1 MYTKRVQI
9 PQPGK
14 RESLPSVEGEAID
27 VLRLDWLGAEDPLGN
42 PRVRA
47 DAGRID
53 QPLSERHPIRQDF
66 RGLEI
71 VNEDNQKAAGT
82 VALLRIYEDARNVLQ
97 TQPRRQPTIQGA
109 QQIERKQL
117 IEGLTSTVQGG
128 ADDPSRTVSADLLGN
143 DRDVAYRVWVSMYIK
158 DRPLYPDNDLE
169 SGFRNVVFTLS
180 VANQPLGVW
189 SGSLGVGG
197 NEQHTLASG
206 AIVPKDQSLSA
217 NIAVS
222 EDGEGSFSAGVK
234 GLAIYDPKTEVP
246 PR

>member
-53 QPLSERHPIRQDF
+53 QPLSERHPIRQNF

-109 QQIERKQL
+109 ENLKHEPFSGEVTLEDGSQAGVI
-117 IEGLTSTVQGG
+117 
-128 ADDPSRTVSADLLGN
+128 DLLG
-143 DRDVAYRVWVSMYIK
+143 DTRDVAYRAT
-158 DRPLYPDNDLE
+158 LYVILE
-169 SGFRNVVFTLS
+169 DDGMSGGYSNVKIQARLKSSSYSQFNGLYTS
-180 VANQPLGVW
+180 I
-189 SGSLGVGG
+189 GVG
-197 NEQHTLASG
+197 ETKG
-206 AIVPKDQSLSA
+206 AQIGKDVIVPKDEELQVSA
-217 NIAVS
+217 LCGG
-222 EDGEGSFSAGVK
+222 DGDGPFTVTVE
-234 GLAIYDPKTEVP
+234 GLALYDPKTQVP